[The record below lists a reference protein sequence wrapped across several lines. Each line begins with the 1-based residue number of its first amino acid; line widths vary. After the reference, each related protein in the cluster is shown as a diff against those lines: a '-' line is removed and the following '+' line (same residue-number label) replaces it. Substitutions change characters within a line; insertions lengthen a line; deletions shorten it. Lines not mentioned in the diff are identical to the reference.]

1 MKNEKVDLGEK
12 VMNLIFGI
20 LSLRD
25 NLVDISEDSYVY
37 GFRLESKFLS
47 RVIEVIKEYVVVE
60 IISVGIEKRKRVR
73 LVLWI
78 ILKVI
83 VKEDVIEKE

>member
-1 MKNEKVDLGEK
+1 MKNEKADLGEK

-25 NLVDISEDSYVY
+25 NPVDTPEDSYAY
-37 GFRLESKFLS
+37 GSRPESKFLS
-47 RVIEVIKEYVVVE
+47 RVIEVIKEYVAVE

-73 LVLWI
+73 LVP
-78 ILKVI
+78 
-83 VKEDVIEKE
+83 